1 MINEYCFVKKLGEGS
16 YGKVKLAKK
25 KDTEDKFAIKILKK
39 SVLKRKREFIKDAEG
54 MFFFHFLYFFPN
66 FWKSHIFLYSKV

>member
-25 KDTEDKFAIKILKK
+25 KDTEEKFAIKILKK
-39 SVLKRKREFIKDAEG
+39 SMLKKKREFIRDAEG
-54 MFFFHFLYFFPN
+54 FYYFSIFLVFCKERKFFH
-66 FWKSHIFLYSKV
+66 

>member
-25 KDTEDKFAIKILKK
+25 KDTEDKYAIKILKK

-54 MFFFHFLYFFPN
+54 MFLLF
-66 FWKSHIFLYSKV
+66 SRIC

>member
-25 KDTEDKFAIKILKK
+25 KDTEDKYAIKILKK

-54 MFFFHFLYFFPN
+54 MFLFHCFF
-66 FWKSHIFLYSKV
+66 